1 MMKKKSS
8 SESLPPSFLSLPHDI
23 VFNTLARISRTNY
36 PILSLVSKRFRS
48 LLASPDLDAARS
60 LVGRPEKYL
69 HVCLNLN
76 NNNNNN
82 PNPSWFILSQRKLI
96 PTPSFP
102 YRHLKSSS
110 VVSTGTETYVIG
122 GGLVVNG
129 RKKRSKRVFRIDCKT
144 HQWSKLPN
152 MRLPRKEAVVEV
164 MDGKIFVIGG
174 CSSKY
179 STKDENYG
187 EVYDS
192 NTQTWEPTSATT
204 LDLPNHT
211 KQQHDTRYLR
221 CKKGYYSSMICF
233 VASDFFRSTR
243 PSSVET
249 ENKFWLGA
257 IVRNGELRCGVLSRW
272 SKVVGLEAISSNYLI
287 SVTNSCHDKSV
298 VVWWKTNYAEECKT
312 EIWCAQILIEICDP
326 TKVRGFIE
334 WSQSVFTFQ
343 GCHDSDELLLH
354 SALVTHDF

>member
-1 MMKKKSS
+1 MMKKKKKSS
-8 SESLPPSFLSLPHDI
+8 SESLPPSFLSLPYDI

-129 RKKRSKRVFRIDCKT
+129 SKKRSERVFLIDCKT
-144 HQWSKLPN
+144 HQWRKLPN

-174 CSSKY
+174 CSGKY

-187 EVYDS
+187 EVYDP

-211 KQQHDTRYLR
+211 KQQHDT
-221 CKKGYYSSMICF
+221 S
-233 VASDFFRSTR
+233 STR

-249 ENKFWLGA
+249 ENNLWLGA
-257 IVRNGELRCGVLSRW
+257 IVRNGELRCGVWFRW

-326 TKVRGFIE
+326 MKIRGFIE